1 MHHVTI
7 RNFQSHKETQIELS
21 PTVNSLEGVSDS
33 GKSAVL
39 RAMLWAL
46 TNKPDGTAFASYWA
60 KNKKGE
66 IQAPVSVSIDN
77 ITRIRSKEF
86 NGYIRY
92 GVNGEERYEALKG
105 AVPVE
110 IERAVNIGAVNI
122 QRQMDP
128 PFLLSS
134 TPGEAARYLNSLVG
148 LEEIDT
154 YQKALKGKSRDNA
167 NSLKD
172 ETARLAEAEKNLAKY
187 DWVDGAK
194 EKVAEL
200 EKVCGV
206 VEVLESDIAAL
217 GALDELVQ
225 LDEKIQRTKC
235 VLINADAKINSYPN
249 TDALYADLMSLQRL
263 DEIKDT
269 GAKLERAKFAVQA
282 VEPKIDALSRIDTR
296 TLDSELSTL
305 STALYG
311 LDQLTNGLA
320 KKNSCISAA
329 NALIERGQYV
339 GACILDLEETIRYVN
354 EVEALS
360 NSIHTAEHELAEV
373 SASLEGK
380 ACPICGKPL

>member
-92 GVNGEERYEALKG
+92 GASGEERYEALKG

-172 ETARLAEAEKNLAKY
+172 ENARLVEAEKNLAKY

-194 EKVAEL
+194 GKVAEL
-200 EKVCGV
+200 EKICGV
-206 VEVLESDIAAL
+206 VEALESDIAAL
-217 GALDELVQ
+217 DALDEVGQ
-225 LDEKIQRTKC
+225 LSENIQRKGRA
-235 VLINADAKINSYPN
+235 LIDADAKINSYPN
-249 TDALYADLMSLQRL
+249 TDALYADLTNLQRL

-269 GAKLERAKFAVQA
+269 EAKLERAKFAVQA
-282 VEPKIDALSRIDTR
+282 ADPMIDALSRIDTR

-305 STALYG
+305 FTAIYEA
-311 LDQLTNGLA
+311 DQLTNGLA
-320 KKNSCISAA
+320 RKNGCISAA

-339 GACILDLEETIRYVN
+339 GACITGIEEIIRSIS
-354 EVEALS
+354 EVDTLS
-360 NSIHTAEHELAEV
+360 NSIHVTEHALAEV

>member
-206 VEVLESDIAAL
+206 VEGLESDIAAL
-217 GALDELVQ
+217 GTLDELAQ

-305 STALYG
+305 STAIYG

-339 GACILDLEETIRYVN
+339 GECIRDLEETIRYVN
-354 EVEALS
+354 EVETLS
-360 NSIHTAEHELAEV
+360 NSIHAAEHELAEV

>member
-92 GVNGEERYEALKG
+92 GASGEERYEALKG

-128 PFLLSS
+128 PFLLSA

-172 ETARLAEAEKNLAKY
+172 ENARLAEAEKNFAKY

-200 EKVCGV
+200 EKICGV
-206 VEVLESDIAAL
+206 VEAFESDIATL
-217 GALDELVQ
+217 GALEELAQ
-225 LDEKIQRTKC
+225 FDEKIQRTKC

-249 TDALYADLMSLQRL
+249 TDVLYADLMSLQHL
-263 DEIKDT
+263 DEIKDA
-269 GAKLERAKFAVQA
+269 GAKLERSKLAVQA
-282 VEPKIDALSRIDTR
+282 AEPKIDALSHIDVR
-296 TLDSELSTL
+296 TLDFEVNTL
-305 STALYG
+305 VPALFT
-311 LDQLTNGLA
+311 LENITIGLA
-320 KKNSCISAA
+320 KKNGCISAA

-339 GACILDLEETIRYVN
+339 GDCIRDLEETIRYVN

>member
-21 PTVNSLEGVSDS
+21 STVNSLEGVSDS

-46 TNKPDGTAFASYWA
+46 TNKPDGTAFASCWA

-172 ETARLAEAEKNLAKY
+172 ENARLAEAEKNLAKY
-187 DWVDGAK
+187 DWVDVAK
-194 EKVAEL
+194 EKVAGL

-217 GALDELVQ
+217 GALDELTH
-225 LDEKIQRTKC
+225 LSESIQRTGR
-235 VLINADAKINSYPN
+235 VLINADAKINSYPD
-249 TDALYADLMSLQRL
+249 TDAVYADLMSLQRL

-269 GAKLERAKFAVQA
+269 GTKLERAKFAVQA
-282 VEPKIDALSRIDTR
+282 AGPKIDALSRIDAR
-296 TLDSELSTL
+296 TLDFEVNTL
-305 STALYG
+305 IPALFT
-311 LDQLTNGLA
+311 LENITTGLA

-339 GACILDLEETIRYVN
+339 GDCIRDIEETIRYVN
-354 EVEALS
+354 EVDALS
-360 NSIHTAEHELAEV
+360 NSIHVTEHELAEV

>member
-92 GVNGEERYEALKG
+92 GAGGEERYEALKG

-110 IERAVNIGAVNI
+110 IERAVNICAVNI

-128 PFLLSS
+128 PFLLSA

-148 LEEIDT
+148 LEEIDA

-172 ETARLAEAEKNLAKY
+172 ENARLAEAEKNLAKY
-187 DWVDGAK
+187 DWVDAAK

-200 EKVCGV
+200 EKICGV
-206 VEVLESDIAAL
+206 VEALESDIAAL
-217 GALDELVQ
+217 GALAELTP
-225 LDEKIQRTKC
+225 LFENIQRKGRT
-235 VLINADAKINSYPN
+235 LIDADAKINAYPD
-249 TDALYADLMSLQRL
+249 TAALYADLMKLQRL

-282 VEPKIDALSRIDTR
+282 ADPKIDALSRIDTR
-296 TLDSELSTL
+296 SLDNELSTL
-305 STALYG
+305 FTAIYDAG
-311 LDQLTNGLA
+311 QLTNGLA
-320 KKNSCISAA
+320 KKNGCISAA
-329 NALIERGQYV
+329 TALIERGQNV
-339 GACILDLEETIRYVN
+339 GAGIVGIEETIRSIN
-354 EVEALS
+354 EVDTLS
-360 NSIHTAEHELAEV
+360 NSIHATEHELAEV

>member
-92 GVNGEERYEALKG
+92 GANGKESYEALKG

-154 YQKALKGKSRDNA
+154 YQKALKGKRSDNA

-172 ETARLAEAEKNLAKY
+172 ENARLAEAEKNLAKY

-200 EKVCGV
+200 EKICGV
-206 VEVLESDIAAL
+206 VEALESDIAAL
-217 GALDELVQ
+217 DALDELAK
-225 LDEKIQRTKC
+225 LSENIQRTER
-235 VLINADAKINSYPN
+235 VLIDADAKINSYPN
-249 TDALYADLMSLQRL
+249 TDVLYADLMSLQRL

-269 GAKLERAKFAVQA
+269 VVKLERARSAVQA
-282 VEPKIDALSRIDTR
+282 AEPKIDALSRIDTR
-296 TLDSELSTL
+296 TLDVEVNTL
-305 STALYG
+305 VPALFS
-311 LDQLTNGLA
+311 LENITTGLA
-320 KKNSCISAA
+320 SRNSRISAA

-339 GACILDLEETIRYVN
+339 GACIADMEETIRAIN
-354 EVEALS
+354 EVDALS
-360 NSIHTAEHELAEV
+360 NSIHATEHELAEV

>member
-1 MHHVTI
+1 MHRVTI

-60 KNKKGE
+60 KNRKGE

-86 NGYIRY
+86 NGYLRY
-92 GVNGEERYEALKG
+92 GANGEERYEALKG

-172 ETARLAEAEKNLAKY
+172 ENARLAEAEKNLARY

-194 EKVAEL
+194 EKVAGL
-200 EKVCGV
+200 EKACGV
-206 VEVLESDIAAL
+206 VEGLESDIATL
-217 GALDELVQ
+217 GALDELAR

-235 VLINADAKINSYPN
+235 VFITADAKINSYPN
-249 TDALYADLMSLQRL
+249 TDALYADLMCLQRL

-269 GAKLERAKFAVQA
+269 GVKLERAKFAVQA

-296 TLDSELSTL
+296 ALDSELSTL
-305 STALYG
+305 SAALST
-311 LDQLTNGLA
+311 LEDITTGLA
-320 KKNSCISAA
+320 KKNSRISAA
-329 NALIERGQYV
+329 NGLIERGQYV
-339 GACILDLEETIRYVN
+339 GDCIRDLEETIRHVN
-354 EVEALS
+354 EAETLS
-360 NSIHTAEHELAEV
+360 NSIHAAERELAEV